1 MSETPVPS
9 QTGPRAD
16 AIAARVV
23 DEALA
28 LLHVLKMPQD
38 ERAEAAARLD
48 LAAVALPGIV
58 GAVARALVT
67 HPALTLPDLVAM
79 LDKDAALVDE
89 RAKLAAP
96 DAARVMD
103 PATGHAPDTMAA
115 AYARALANTERAGD
129 LRRVEEAAGLLAQ
142 AQAAPDARTRRACM
156 DEAARRMERAER
168 DTVESLADTWAEYR
182 KTMKDAEAEPREGV
196 RLDPRRGA
204 WADWM
209 NRWMGHR
216 AALMPGKAAL
226 VGAAAGGG
234 KTSLAAAFAVDALA
248 AGCPVRF
255 HQLEL
260 GRAACL
266 EYLFHQ
272 YPAGDAWR
280 MMHGK
285 RIQRD
290 MPTEWL
296 DLLDIPADASPKGPD
311 AVADLQ
317 RMARAA
323 ERARRADPGR
333 HACNG
338 LFILDYA
345 QLLAKAVSGE
355 AFHEAL
361 AASVSALVKAAQNAG
376 ACLLVLSQVNKTAQA
391 AALGQ
396 TAFAGADLARLT
408 DCAFTIEKAAYQLER
423 DRFQGLKRKDRTNRD
438 EPEAEEETATFIPGH
453 GEARL
458 IRKHKDRGSRKGPG
472 GRLDDN
478 AGLWICDA
486 ALHGTNPQDA
496 APTPSRRSMP
506 EDV

>member
-168 DTVESLADTWAEYR
+168 DTVESLADAWDEYR
-182 KTMKDAEAEPREGV
+182 KTLKAEDAGRLEGV
-196 RLDPRRGA
+196 KLDPRRGL

-209 NRWMGHR
+209 NRWLGHR

-234 KTSLAAAFAVDALA
+234 KTSLAAAFAVDAMA

-272 YPAGDAWR
+272 YTPDTWR
-280 MMHGK
+280 TMPLA
-285 RIQRD
+285 RLQRD
-290 MPTEWL
+290 MPAEWL

-361 AASVSALVKAAQNAG
+361 AASVSALVKAAQNSG
-376 ACLLVLSQVNKTAQA
+376 ACLLVLSQVNKSAQD

-408 DCAFTIEKAAYQLER
+408 DCAFTIEKAFYQFEL
-423 DRFQGLKRKDRTNRD
+423 DRFRGLKRKAKAKPND
-438 EPEAEEETATFIPGH
+438 PEAEEETATFIPGH
-453 GEARL
+453 GEARM
-458 IRKHKDRGSRKGPG
+458 IRKHKDRGSRPKAGVHLG
-472 GRLDDN
+472 DA
-478 AGLWICDA
+478 AGLWINSA
-486 ALHGTNPQDA
+486 ALHGTNPQAA
-496 APTPSRRSMP
+496 APARGGHAMP
-506 EDV
+506 EID

>member
-1 MSETPVPS
+1 MSETPVPY

-16 AIAARVV
+16 PNKAEWLAA
-23 DEALA
+23 EALA
-28 LLHVLKMPQD
+28 LVDVFTLPEG
-38 ERAEAAARLD
+38 ERAEAAA
-48 LAAVALPGIV
+48 AL
-58 GAVARALVT
+58 
-67 HPALTLPDLVAM
+67 
-79 LDKDAALVDE
+79 
-89 RAKLAAP
+89 
-96 DAARVMD
+96 AARVYELQGFIPAVAAELKARPDMKPGAALAMLNRPALADDLAKVNAAKGNPFDFARD
-103 PATGHAPDTMAA
+103 PKDTAE
-115 AYARALANTERAGD
+115 ARARVLERFESNREGHRLDD
-129 LRRVEEAAGLLAQ
+129 LRAVLAR
-142 AQAAPDARTRRACM
+142 AQAAPNLKAAGDLVA
-156 DEAARRMERAER
+156 EAARRMDRAER
-168 DTVESLADTWAEYR
+168 DTVESLADAWDEYR
-182 KTMKDAEAEPREGV
+182 KTLKAEDAGRLEGV
-196 RLDPRRGA
+196 KLDPRRGL

-209 NRWMGHR
+209 NRWLGHR

-234 KTSLAAAFAVDALA
+234 KTSLAAAFAVDAMA

-272 YPAGDAWR
+272 YTPDTWR
-280 MMHGK
+280 TMPLA
-285 RIQRD
+285 RLQRD
-290 MPTEWL
+290 MPAEWL

-323 ERARRADPGR
+323 EHARRADPGR
-333 HACNG
+333 NACNG

-361 AASVSALVKAAQNAG
+361 AASVSALVKAAQNSG
-376 ACLLVLSQVNKTAQA
+376 ACLLVLSQVNKSAQGD
-391 AALGQ
+391 ALGQ

-408 DCAFTIEKAAYQLER
+408 DCAFTIEKAVYQLER
-423 DRFQGLKRKDRTNRD
+423 DRFRGLKRKERTKPD
-438 EPEAEEETATFIPGH
+438 APEAEEEAATFTPGH

-472 GRLDDN
+472 GRLDDT

-486 ALHGTNPQDA
+486 ALHGTNPQAA
-496 APTPSRRSMP
+496 APAKGGQYARPG
-506 EDV
+506 ED